1 MTHPPADSSE
11 LAEFRR
17 QWQAEV
23 RANQAP
29 APTLSDAGPLE
40 LGATT
45 HAPQPNHAAS
55 AEGPSAQP
63 AVDHLKR
70 TLLADAPVPDHVERA
85 LEQYLLALA
94 YEQEGNLTDALAY
107 YQLAFK
113 QCSTIDNVYRRLLL
127 KETTRQPTTTPAAD
141 KPLQSLNTPAKP
153 TKGPKP
159 VAVDTKGE
167 DDGSAQ
173 LADQLAVLPM
183 QDPGYLEA
191 HDPQQPFHIGTLPE
205 EVLVLILRHLLVVDV
220 SSIGTAAQ
228 VCKHFRRLTLDSSV
242 WRWACEFVFS
252 APALR
257 DTSPA
262 NLPKAPEAVWQDLQ
276 LDLALP
282 VAEAVWPAAG
292 GRMSAVA
299 TESALDW
306 LGHLDATHLS
316 RHLVHQAHHSYRHDW
331 RRMFIEKP
339 RIRWDG
345 VYISTC
351 YYVRS
356 GRTENTWHQPV
367 HLVTYYRYMRFYR
380 DGRCVKLLTTD
391 SPRSVVRSL
400 QWDGRLKGLMHGRYR
415 LTGTRLQAVLVD
427 AQRPHLTFHAQLTAK
442 SPARGRHNKLSWV
455 QYYSVDATR
464 DGDRVDYSLEHFKPY
479 YLSRVKAFAGC

>member
-1 MTHPPADSSE
+1 MTQPPADSSE

-23 RANQAP
+23 RAKQAP
-29 APTLSDAGPLE
+29 APTLSDAE
-40 LGATT
+40 
-45 HAPQPNHAAS
+45 APTQASPSNPAAS
-55 AEGPSAQP
+55 AERPISPP
-63 AVDHLKR
+63 AVKHLKKA
-70 TLLADAPVPDHVERA
+70 LLVDAPVPGHVECA
-85 LEQYLLALA
+85 LEHYLLAIA

-107 YQLAFK
+107 YQRAFK
-113 QCSTIDNVYRRLLL
+113 QCSTIDNVYRRLSL
-127 KETTRQPTTTPAAD
+127 KGTTQQPTTIPTAV
-141 KPLQSLNTPAKP
+141 KPLQSPSASASLTAE
-153 TKGPKP
+153 PKLG
-159 VAVDTKGE
+159 AADE
-167 DDGSAQ
+167 DNSCQ
-173 LADQLAVLPM
+173 LADQLAALSM
-183 QDPGYLEA
+183 QDPGYLA
-191 HDPQQPFHIGTLPE
+191 PHDPHQPFHIGTLPE
-205 EVLVLILRHLLVVDV
+205 EVLILILRHLLVVDMA
-220 SSIGTAAQ
+220 SIGTAAQ
-228 VCKHFRRLTLDSSV
+228 VCKHLRRLTLDPSV

-257 DTSPA
+257 DTDPA
-262 NLPKAPEAVWQDLQ
+262 CSPEASERVWQDLQ
-276 LDLALP
+276 VDLELP
-282 VAEAVWPAAG
+282 TTEADWPAAG

-306 LGHLDATHLS
+306 LGRLEATHLS
-316 RHLVHQAHHSYRHDW
+316 RRLVHQASHSYRYDW

-351 YYVRS
+351 YYMRS
-356 GRTENTWHQPV
+356 GRTENTWYQPV

-391 SPRSVVRSL
+391 SPRDVVRFL
-400 QWDGRLKGLMHGRYR
+400 QWKGRLKGLMHGRYR
-415 LTGTRLQAVLVD
+415 MTGTRLQAILTD

-455 QYYSVDATR
+455 RYYSVDVTR

-479 YLSRVKAFAGC
+479 YFSRVRAFAGC